1 MNKKTTKL
9 QLNMLPFITVF
20 ILSATF
26 SHMPEKNP
34 KETSQGFMGKK
45 TDKSREERIKS
56 LTIFFEEQRSPL
68 VENADTFVDVADK
81 YHLDYRLLPAIACM
95 ESSCGKRLIPES
107 FNPFGWGI
115 YGRNVIYF
123 KSFDEAIEVVG
134 RELSEKYIT
143 KGLNTPEKIAPVY
156 TPPNPVNWK
165 NGVNFFISK
174 IKTPRIIDNTVL
186 SSA

>member
-9 QLNMLPFITVF
+9 QLNILPFITVF

-26 SHMPEKNP
+26 SHMPEKSP
-34 KETSQGFMGKK
+34 KETSQGFIGKK
-45 TDKSREERIKS
+45 TDKSREERIKA
-56 LTIFFEEQRSPL
+56 LTNFFEEQRSPL

-115 YGRNVIYF
+115 TEEMLVNF

-134 RELSEKYIT
+134 RKLSEKYI
-143 KGLNTPEKIAPVY
+143 KRG
-156 TPPNPVNWK
+156 
-165 NGVNFFISK
+165 
-174 IKTPRIIDNTVL
+174 
-186 SSA
+186 